1 MRQWFALLAVVA
13 GAGALPQGQPAP
25 SSVEGS
31 APPAEYVAFRVDDQH
46 LIATVLVRE
55 STAGQVTEGLSPRPV
70 AQHGFQHFTIPT
82 WWRDR
87 PFAAPPLGRWLVH
100 LSPASVIEAT
110 AEEAVGG
117 YAQCQEAVGV
127 LLRATPEHSKKLA
140 ASAARYF
147 VASPSG
153 AVAPARSGQSPI
165 GAIPLPPSSR
175 WQAPVEAALD
185 ELLARERPRVR
196 ADAAA
201 ELSKME
207 SSTVAYH
214 RSFAR
219 ELRRVETAMARNEG
233 RRQYDV
239 QAFRLGPVDTV
250 YFVRA
255 EWLVQGR
262 QGFAVSLWL
271 RTEPRVEVIETNVR
285 PASWLRAFEF
295 QGRITREHLG
305 LVLNVFDRD
314 ADGWGEILFL
324 DGGYE
329 SFGISLRRYSATGF
343 VPTDVT
349 YGGGC

>member
-13 GAGALPQGQPAP
+13 GAGALLQGQ
-25 SSVEGS
+25 S

-55 STAGQVTEGLSPRPV
+55 ATAGQVREGLSPRP
-70 AQHGFQHFTIPT
+70 AARYGYSYFTIPA
-82 WWRDR
+82 WWRER
-87 PFAAPPLGRWLVH
+87 PFVAPPLGRWIVH
-100 LSPASVIEAT
+100 LSPESVIEAT
-110 AEEAVGG
+110 AEDVVGG
-117 YAQCQEAVGV
+117 YAGCEEAVGV
-127 LLRATPEHSKKLA
+127 LLRATPEHAKKLT

-147 VASPSG
+147 VASPFATFPS
-153 AVAPARSGQSPI
+153 RTGQSSI

-185 ELLARERPRVR
+185 ELLARELPRVR
-196 ADAAA
+196 SDAAA
-201 ELSKME
+201 GLSKME
-207 SSTVAYH
+207 ASTVGYH
-214 RSFAR
+214 RSWAR
-219 ELRRVETAMARNEG
+219 ERRRVETAMERNEG
-233 RRQYDV
+233 KRQYDV

-262 QGFAVSLWL
+262 QGFAASLWL
-271 RTEPRVEVIETNVR
+271 RTEPRVEIIETNLR
-285 PASWLRAFEF
+285 PASWLRMFEF
-295 QGRITREHLG
+295 QGRTTRENLG

-314 ADGWGEILFL
+314 RDGWGEILFL
-324 DGGYE
+324 ETGYE

-343 VPTDVT
+343 VPTGLA

>member
-1 MRQWFALLAVVA
+1 MRWWFALPAVVVVWV
-13 GAGALPQGQPAP
+13 GARPQGQA
-25 SSVEGS
+25 
-31 APPAEYVAFRVDDQH
+31 APPAEYVAFRFDDQR
-46 LIATVLVRE
+46 LIATVLLRE
-55 STAGQVTEGLSPRPV
+55 VTAGQVREGLSPRP
-70 AQHGFQHFTIPT
+70 AARHGYQYFTIPA
-82 WWRDR
+82 WWRER
-87 PFAAPPLGRWLVH
+87 PFAAPPLGRWIVH
-100 LSPASVIEAT
+100 LSPGSVIEAM
-110 AEEAVGG
+110 AEDVVGG
-117 YAQCQEAVGV
+117 YSACQEAVGV

-153 AVAPARSGQSPI
+153 AVVPARSGQSPI

-175 WQAPVEAALD
+175 WQVAVEAALD
-185 ELLARERPRVR
+185 ELLARELPRVR

-239 QAFRLGPVDTV
+239 QAFRLGPVDIV

-262 QGFAVSLWL
+262 QGFAASLWL
-271 RTEPRVEVIETNVR
+271 RTEPRVEVVESNVQ
-285 PASWLRAFEF
+285 PAAWLRMFEF
-295 QGRITREHLG
+295 QGRTTQENLG
-305 LVLNVFDRD
+305 LVLNVLDRD
-314 ADGWGEILFL
+314 RDGLGEILFL
-324 DGGYE
+324 ETGYE
-329 SFGISLRRYSATGF
+329 SFGISLREYSPTGF
-343 VPTDVT
+343 VPTGLT
-349 YGGGC
+349 YSGGC